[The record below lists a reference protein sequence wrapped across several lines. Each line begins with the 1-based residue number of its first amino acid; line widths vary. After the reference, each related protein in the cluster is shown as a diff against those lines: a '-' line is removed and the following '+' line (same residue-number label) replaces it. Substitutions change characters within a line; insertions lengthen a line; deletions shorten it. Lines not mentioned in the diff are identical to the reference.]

1 LNKSLRKIAVN
12 IKWFIIDDLIANLV
26 KILILGVPQ
35 FFRVRAL
42 EKLNSVGRL
51 DYKQEE
57 ILMDLQSV
65 SQYSRLSSCRKEP
78 GTVRFFS
85 EDLREGDVVYDI
97 GANVGAYSL
106 IAASKGIKG
115 LKVFA
120 FEPSPATY
128 AALINNIRINKFSDV
143 IYGFPLA
150 FGPTS
155 KIDVFNQS
163 NISPGAAEHALGDA
177 IDFRGNSFNPVFKH
191 SVLSFNIDAFIN
203 FFNAPFPTHI
213 KIDVDGVELEI
224 LRGALQTFAKKSLR
238 KVSIEVREGSSEE
251 PEILS
256 LMSSMG
262 FETEIGDK
270 LVNSGCVNYIFSRS
284 KVK

>member
-1 LNKSLRKIAVN
+1 MNKELRKIAGN
-12 IKWFIIDDLIANLV
+12 IKWFIIDGLIANLV
-26 KILILGVPQ
+26 KTLILAVPQ

-51 DYKQEE
+51 DYKHEK

-65 SQYSRLSSCRKEP
+65 FQYSRLKSCGKEP
-78 GTVRFFS
+78 GTVKFFT
-85 EDLREGDVVYDI
+85 EDLREGDVIYDI

-106 IAASKGIKG
+106 VAASKGVNG

-128 AALINNIRINKFSDV
+128 TALINNIRINEFSDL
-143 IYGFPLA
+143 IQAFPLA

-163 NISPGAAEHALGDA
+163 DIAPGAAEHALGDA
-177 IDFRGNSFNPVFKH
+177 IDFRGNSFNPAFKH
-191 SVLSFNIDAFIN
+191 AVLSFDIDTFIKM
-203 FFNAPFPTHI
+203 FDAPSPTHI

-224 LRGALQTFAKKSLR
+224 LRGAPQTFATKSLR
-238 KVSIEVREGSSEE
+238 KVSVEVREGSSEE

-256 LMSSMG
+256 FMSSMG
-262 FETEIGDK
+262 FATEIGDK
-270 LVNSGCVNYIFSRS
+270 LVNSGCVNYIFSR
-284 KVK
+284 